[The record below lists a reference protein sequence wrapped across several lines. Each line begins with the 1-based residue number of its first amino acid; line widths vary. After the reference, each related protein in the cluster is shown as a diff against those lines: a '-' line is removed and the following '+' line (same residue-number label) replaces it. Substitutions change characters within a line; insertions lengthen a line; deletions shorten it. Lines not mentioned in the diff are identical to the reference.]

1 MSRARFTILYAG
13 RAPQLPRPIADAFE
27 NAGYSVSVRRR
38 VPATRSS
45 GLYEV
50 ELDRTARP
58 RRQRA
63 AGGEA
68 ASVPSTAMSLQGLR
82 ERVGR
87 TQGEIARRVSM
98 TQSQLSRVEA
108 RKDHLTSTLRKYVR
122 ALGGRIEVVAVV
134 NGKRV
139 VLQGV

>member
-1 MSRARFTILYAG
+1 MLYAG
-13 RAPQLPRPIADAFE
+13 RASQLPRPIADAFE

-38 VPATRSS
+38 APAAPASR
-45 GLYEV
+45 LYEV
-50 ELDRTARP
+50 ELDRTARG
-58 RRQRA
+58 RRHRA

-68 ASVPSTAMSLQGLR
+68 AAVPSTAMSLQGLR

-134 NGKRV
+134 NGKRI
-139 VLQGV
+139 VLEGV